1 MPSNTAAWLMA
12 DKATPL
18 EVKSAPYQSPGEHQI
33 VIKNRA
39 IAINPVDWA
48 IQARGNEYF
57 TSIKYPYIG
66 GSDAAGEIVEIGGSV
81 TRFKVGDRVVGM
93 TLCLLEQGAFQEYP
107 ILQDHLASHIPDSLS
122 FESASVIPLGLST
135 AASGMFQ
142 KDKLGLQLPS
152 VPPKPT
158 GKTLLVW
165 GGSTSVG
172 CCAIQ
177 VSNLPE

>member
-1 MPSNTAAWLMA
+1 
-12 DKATPL
+12 
-18 EVKSAPYQSPGEHQI
+18 
-33 VIKNRA
+33 
-39 IAINPVDWA
+39 
-48 IQARGNEYF
+48 
-57 TSIKYPYIG
+57 
-66 GSDAAGEIVEIGGSV
+66 
-81 TRFKVGDRVVGM
+81 M
-93 TLCLLEQGAFQEYP
+93 TLCLVEQGAFQEYP

-142 KDKLGLQLPS
+142 KDKLGLQLPT

-177 VSNLPE
+177 VSYLR